1 MTRLAPVFAFVAATS
16 VLSTLTLLAQER
28 PQTPAVVT
36 EGRLTDP
43 APDLP
48 RGRYLPPNW
57 LQDDQFLKWPYPA
70 GDTVYNDLDGF
81 RIKSMI
87 NEITAISRKSRDDGN
102 QYWGRI
108 AGTEYERMT
117 NEWVAAQFRRVGLD
131 QVRIQDMDMPEQW
144 FPTSWE
150 LTATGAGKTS
160 KLGTAFPLFNSVA
173 TKGAVTLQPIWLGMG
188 TAADFADRN
197 VTGKAV
203 VVYGFPNPGGRGNT
217 ALTLGA
223 VRRADEAGAAAV
235 LVIVGFPGNVTN
247 EPQAGGTAAPARVP
261 VFMIGDEDGKVVRGM
276 IERKESP
283 SLAMRLAVDMR
294 TGLKTGN
301 VWAVLPGATD
311 ENVALMAHVDAFF
324 EGAMDNASGMATLV
338 ALAEHYAKIP
348 RAQRRRT
355 MTFFTT
361 AAHHSPSGEQA
372 GVSWVHNNMQAMFA
386 KTALLVNL
394 EHTAQVATYLIGE
407 TFISSNHVSARRW
420 YVGGTDRL
428 RDIVLKT
435 FKEYGIAL
443 YSRPEGR
450 PGGELGEVFT
460 DAPSFHIIDHTVYHT
475 DMDTLSAVPAY
486 GLEQS
491 ARAFAKIIDQVNMVD
506 LRDLRGGPVTTTR

>member
-1 MTRLAPVFAFVAATS
+1 MKSLVSALMLAAAAAAAPGVA
-16 VLSTLTLLAQER
+16 LLAQDR

-48 RGRYLPPNW
+48 RGRFLPPNW

-70 GDTVYNDLDGF
+70 GDAAYTDLDGF

-117 NEWVAAQFRRVGLD
+117 NEWVAAQFRRAGLE
-131 QVRIQDMDMPEQW
+131 QVRIQEMDMPEQW
-144 FPTSWE
+144 FPISWE
-150 LTATGAGKTS
+150 LTASGAGRTS

-173 TKGAVTLQPIWLGMG
+173 TTGSVTLEPMWLGMG

-247 EPQAGGTAAPARVP
+247 EPQAGGTGLLEADPELHGDTRP
-261 VFMIGDEDGKVVRGM
+261 VR
-276 IERKESP
+276 
-283 SLAMRLAVDMR
+283 
-294 TGLKTGN
+294 
-301 VWAVLPGATD
+301 
-311 ENVALMAHVDAFF
+311 
-324 EGAMDNASGMATLV
+324 
-338 ALAEHYAKIP
+338 
-348 RAQRRRT
+348 QRRR
-355 MTFFTT
+355 
-361 AAHHSPSGEQA
+361 
-372 GVSWVHNNMQAMFA
+372 
-386 KTALLVNL
+386 
-394 EHTAQVATYLIGE
+394 
-407 TFISSNHVSARRW
+407 
-420 YVGGTDRL
+420 
-428 RDIVLKT
+428 
-435 FKEYGIAL
+435 
-443 YSRPEGR
+443 
-450 PGGELGEVFT
+450 
-460 DAPSFHIIDHTVYHT
+460 
-475 DMDTLSAVPAY
+475 
-486 GLEQS
+486 
-491 ARAFAKIIDQVNMVD
+491 
-506 LRDLRGGPVTTTR
+506 